1 MRKIRTT
8 MGRKNLRVTSGIVQP
23 NTGTSC
29 FWFLIKMTNF
39 SNATTGQIV
48 IIQKFT
54 LHRTSFNDA
63 GNNSYENEHFRR
75 KYVHDE

>member
-1 MRKIRTT
+1 
-8 MGRKNLRVTSGIVQP
+8 MGRKNLSVTSGIVQP

-29 FWFLIKMTNF
+29 LWFLIRMTGL
-39 SNATTGQIV
+39 SDAATEQIV

-63 GNNSYENEHFRR
+63 GNNSYENDHFRI
-75 KYVHDE
+75 KWVIHYCTQELI